1 MLATGGLMSISS
13 SAAPDMQTTPGLG
26 PQFMVGP
33 PAKVPGRKRGRP
45 PIRKLEFQHH
55 YPEALSALKVPK
67 KRGRKPGFKQ
77 GTGEAYVLHLTV
89 PLQLRGSGLMS
100 ISSSAAPD
108 MQTTPGLGPQFMV
121 GPPAKVPGRKRG
133 RPPIRKLEFQHHYP
147 EALSALKVPK
157 KRGRKPG
164 FKLKPRMLMSPL
176 ADSSPPSSTPEPEMS
191 SIPQDAALRFESTGS
206 HRKSSGTEVSAGG
219 REKGAGSDLKPRMLM
234 SPLADSSPPSS
245 TPEPEMSSIPQDAAL
260 VPRSAT
266 PHAHTAEDLCARRL
280 PVRPVTRSA
289 NAVDPSDSAFGVMA
303 TGFQPKHSY
312 GYRGSS
318 GCSNPMAVCRQSF
331 QSQELPG
338 RKQKR

>member
-1 MLATGGLMSISS
+1 MVVVVLPSPENPWSSPSCLAVRWRRMLLLLLLLQSSVLRVVLALLGEEGEMRALNPDSDPMLTRPPVAGLPGGLD
-13 SAAPDMQTTPGLG
+13 AAGVRLRLRLRRLGRRGDGARACWHLVTPGA
-26 PQFMVGP
+26 QW
-33 PAKVPGRKRGRP
+33 
-45 PIRKLEFQHH
+45 
-55 YPEALSALKVPK
+55 
-67 KRGRKPGFKQ
+67 
-77 GTGEAYVLHLTV
+77 GTGTGPAGGERPATSDPDPHA
-89 PLQLRGSGLMS
+89 RSASHGLMS

-191 SIPQDAALRFESTGS
+191 SIPQDAAL
-206 HRKSSGTEVSAGG
+206 
-219 REKGAGSDLKPRMLM
+219 
-234 SPLADSSPPSS
+234 
-245 TPEPEMSSIPQDAAL
+245 

-266 PHAHTAEDLCARRL
+266 PHAHTSIQTGQTGAHVFLNDLNLFRPETSVPDDFLCD
-280 PVRPVTRSA
+280 PVDSKRY
-289 NAVDPSDSAFGVMA
+289 AVDPSDSAFGVMA

-318 GCSNPMAVCRQSF
+318 GCSNPMATII